1 MLSAIIK
8 IAAIIPIATAIWAPE
23 AGEDWTLLKPAE
35 TAAQGSFL
43 SLPYDFGIVVKAYDT
58 HANYYALNL
67 NRETKTLE
75 VGQDEGGQVR
85 KVTTNLE
92 NDSMQIENEASGE
105 VPLEQNV
112 RSRKHF
118 RRDDETPFAGAAR
131 YVACALDTT
140 LLVTLEN
147 GILRDIQGRV
157 GLIVASKQFQFDG
170 PPPQHGA
177 IYSAGW
183 SVTSAGY
190 LQLGSET
197 KFWQCQL
204 GEHYNL
210 YNEEIAYQCS
220 PVVLEVVEL
229 TTC

>member
-1 MLSAIIK
+1 MLFNIIK
-8 IAAIIPIATAIWAPE
+8 IAALIPLVSAVWAPE

-35 TAAQGSFL
+35 AAAQGSFL
-43 SLPYDFGIVVKAYDT
+43 SLPYDFGIVVKAFDT
-58 HANYYALNL
+58 DANYYALNL

-75 VGQDEGGQVR
+75 VGQDQGGQVR
-85 KVTTNLE
+85 KVSTNVE
-92 NDSMQIENEASGE
+92 NDAVQFEDEAVGE
-105 VPLEQNV
+105 IPLEQNIMP
-112 RSRKHF
+112 RKHF
-118 RRDDETPFAGAAR
+118 RRQEEASFEGAAR

-147 GILRDIQGRV
+147 GVLRDVQGRV

-197 KFWQCQL
+197 KFWQCRL